1 LKRFTA
7 KFSAWFARLAFW
19 RKPVAPT
26 PKQPDTPA
34 PKTAR
39 ASRSIEPEASEV
51 AEIPAPPAPKIAWF
65 ARLAF
70 WRKPVAP
77 TPPQPDT
84 PAPKTA
90 RASRSI
96 EPEPSELAE
105 IPASPAHK
113 LGWFARLK
121 QALRWRRKAAPEPA
135 LDPDQTVIVKRP
147 SREQLEASEEI
158 EEEPAPKLSLLTRL
172 RNKLRRQPVLEPLED
187 TPEEADPGERK
198 RDRAR
203 ASDDENAEDE
213 SAAED
218 APKVGFFKRLFAKMC
233 NKWVW
238 IPAVSV
244 MLLSLIG
251 AVLFI
256 VLHTAQEKEKL
267 QAELQ
272 ETQKQL
278 KKQAAL
284 VKKAAAIAVTPKHQ
298 ADLAAA
304 TIGQANPE
312 SKPGINPGDCLV
324 TDKESVTKNL
334 KNCIDSFNSTHAANR
349 KP

>member
-1 LKRFTA
+1 M
-7 KFSAWFARLAFW
+7 
-19 RKPVAPT
+19 
-26 PKQPDTPA
+26 
-34 PKTAR
+34 
-39 ASRSIEPEASEV
+39 
-51 AEIPAPPAPKIAWF
+51 
-65 ARLAF
+65 
-70 WRKPVAP
+70 
-77 TPPQPDT
+77 
-84 PAPKTA
+84 
-90 RASRSI
+90 
-96 EPEPSELAE
+96 
-105 IPASPAHK
+105 
-113 LGWFARLK
+113 
-121 QALRWRRKAAPEPA
+121 
-135 LDPDQTVIVKRP
+135 IVKRP

-158 EEEPAPKLSLLTRL
+158 EAEPAPKLSLLTRL
-172 RNKLRRQPVLEPLED
+172 RNKLRRQPLLEPLED
-187 TPEEADPGERK
+187 APEEAHPGERK

-213 SAAED
+213 TAAED
-218 APKVGFFKRLFAKMC
+218 TPTVGIFKRLFAKLC

-244 MLLSLIG
+244 LLLSMIG

-284 VKKAAAIAVTPKHQ
+284 VKQ
-298 ADLAAA
+298 AAA
-304 TIGQANPE
+304 TAAVTVAPKQQAQLAVASIGKANAE

-334 KNCIDSFNSTHAANR
+334 KNCIDSFNDAPPANR